1 MGVLWA
7 VNLLL
12 TLFQSLNKVLRLTVL
27 ILAALALTVAPSTP
41 LAKARVTATARAT
54 IIEAARI
61 DFNTAA
67 VRVRK
72 DQVRSV
78 DFE

>member
-27 ILAALALTVAPSTP
+27 IFAALVLTVAPSAP
-41 LAKARVTATARAT
+41 LAKAHVTVTARAT

-72 DQVRSV
+72 DQLRSI

>member
-1 MGVLWA
+1 MGVLWP

-27 ILAALALTVAPSTP
+27 ILAALALTVAPSAP

-72 DQVRSV
+72 DQVRSI

>member
-1 MGVLWA
+1 MGVLWP

-12 TLFQSLNKVLRLTVL
+12 TLFRNLNKVLRLKVL
-27 ILAALALTVAPSTP
+27 ILAALALTIVAPAP

-54 IIEAARI
+54 IIEGVRI
-61 DFNTAA
+61 DFNAAA

-72 DQVRSV
+72 DQVRSI

>member
-1 MGVLWA
+1 
-7 VNLLL
+7 
-12 TLFQSLNKVLRLTVL
+12 LTVL
-27 ILAALALTVAPSTP
+27 ILAALALTVAPSAP
-41 LAKARVTATARAT
+41 LAKARVTVTARAT

-72 DQVRSV
+72 DQVRSI

>member
-1 MGVLWA
+1 MGVLWPI
-7 VNLLL
+7 NLLL

-27 ILAALALTVAPSTP
+27 ILAALALTAAAPAP
-41 LAKARVTATARAT
+41 LAKARVTVTARAT

-72 DQVRSV
+72 DQLRSI

>member
-12 TLFQSLNKVLRLTVL
+12 TLFRNLNKVLRLTVL
-27 ILAALALTVAPSTP
+27 ILAALALTIAPSAP
-41 LAKARVTATARAT
+41 LSKARVTVTARAT

-61 DFNTAA
+61 DFNTAT

-72 DQVRSV
+72 DQVRSI